1 MINTWTYAPNLA
13 DRRGEASGHSIPYQ
27 SAKLLK
33 INHLE
38 CLPSLRFMFF

>member
-13 DRRGEASGHSIPYQ
+13 DRRGEASRHSIPNQ

-38 CLPSLRFMFF
+38 